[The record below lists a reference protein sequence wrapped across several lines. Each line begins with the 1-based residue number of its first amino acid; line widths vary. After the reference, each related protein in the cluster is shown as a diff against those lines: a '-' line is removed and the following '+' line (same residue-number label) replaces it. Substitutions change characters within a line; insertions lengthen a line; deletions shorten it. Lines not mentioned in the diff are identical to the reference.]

1 MTGLMHGAVTVSVT
15 CMAQSSICP
24 SCAQLLQNF
33 APIDAQDE
41 GAAQP
46 NPEPVSRFH
55 FPQVCKRYAEYI
67 TEVPASK
74 DEYCHALIR
83 IANKLALSWTN
94 SQFNPQLIAK
104 ASTVDFSNLY
114 KPTESFHSASRVKV
128 PKYFLVSDMNPV
140 NFVLED

>member
-74 DEYCHALIR
+74 DEYCLALIR

-94 SQFNPQLIAK
+94 SQFNSSLLRRLLQWTVQLYTSLQK
-104 ASTVDFSNLY
+104 AFILLHVF
-114 KPTESFHSASRVKV
+114 FFIR
-128 PKYFLVSDMNPV
+128 KYFIRKLG
-140 NFVLED
+140 